1 MRFIV
6 LGAGLQGSAAAWDL
20 ARSRGVESVLMVDR
34 EAEIVHAAAKSL
46 PSSTL
51 DVETAVADLSDDA
64 ALGELLDRAD
74 ACFNALPYFMTLPV
88 AEACARRGV
97 HYVDLGGNTDIVL
110 KILELD
116 ELAAENGA
124 RLVPDCGLAPGLS
137 ATAAMAAI
145 EGMDEVDSLRIRV
158 GGLPSDPQP
167 PLDYA
172 LFFSIH
178 GLINEY
184 LGEAVVL
191 KGGKIARV
199 PTLSETEILELPEP
213 LGRCEA
219 CPTLGGTS
227 TLPWSLEGRVRELE
241 YKTVRYPGHF
251 EKIRLLRDLGFLEE
265 EPLEI
270 EGARLSPRRFSGDI
284 LTRHLDR
291 GREIRDL
298 VIFQVEAEGRL
309 DGRARRRRLRM
320 IDRYD
325 EETGFSAMRRGTAFP
340 ASLVLQL
347 LARGETPREGAMR
360 LEEAIVPGPYL
371 SELAEHDLVLEE
383 SLEDL

>member
-1 MRFIV
+1 M

-20 ARSRGVESVLMVDR
+20 ARSPGVDSVLMVDR
-34 EAEIVHAAAKSL
+34 EAAIAEAAAKAL
-46 PSSTL
+46 PAAL
-51 DVETAVADLSDDA
+51 VKIETAAADLSDEI
-64 ALGELLDRAD
+64 ALGELLDEAD
-74 ACFNALPYFMTLPV
+74 ACFNALPYFMTLQV

-110 KILELD
+110 GILELD

-137 ATAAMAAI
+137 ATVAMAAI
-145 EGMDEVDSLRIRV
+145 EGMDEVESLRIRV
-158 GGLPSDPQP
+158 GGLPTEPEP

-191 KGGKIARV
+191 RDGKIARV
-199 PTLSETEILELPEP
+199 PTLEETEVLDLPEP

-227 TLPWSLEGRVRELE
+227 TLPWTLEGRVRELN

-251 EKIRLLRDLGFLEE
+251 EKIRLLRDLGFFEK
-265 EPLEI
+265 EPMEI
-270 EGARLSPRRFSGDI
+270 EGGRFSPRRFSGDI

-291 GREIRDL
+291 GNQIQDL

-309 DGRARRRRLRM
+309 DGATRRRRLRM

-325 EETGFSAMRRGTAFP
+325 EATGFSAMRRGTAFP
-340 ASLVLQL
+340 ASLVLQF
-347 LARGETPREGAMR
+347 LARGETPRVGALR
-360 LEEAIVPGPYL
+360 LEEAIAPGPYL
-371 SELAEHDLVLEE
+371 AELAEHGLLIEE